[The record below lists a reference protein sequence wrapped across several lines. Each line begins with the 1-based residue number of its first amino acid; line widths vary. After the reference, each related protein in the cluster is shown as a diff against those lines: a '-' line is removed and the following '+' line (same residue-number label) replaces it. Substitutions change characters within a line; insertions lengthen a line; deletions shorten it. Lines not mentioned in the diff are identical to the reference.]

1 MLEKVKAVFSDE
13 LAQGDS
19 PVIAL
24 FYATY
29 CPFCMRFA
37 PIFEKHSVNQPYIFA
52 KADITDDSHPYWE
65 RYKINY
71 VPTVIAFKSGQIVA
85 RRDSKAGVGLGEGDL
100 LSLLKEVSSKL
111 SSPNESSRAS

>member
-1 MLEKVKAVFSDE
+1 MLEKIKSVFSDE

-19 PVIAL
+19 PIIVL
-24 FYATY
+24 FYTTY
-29 CPFCMRFA
+29 CPFCLRFA
-37 PIFEKHSVNQPYIFA
+37 PIFEEHSENQPFLFA

-65 RYKINY
+65 KYKIDY

-85 RRDSKAGVGLGEGDL
+85 RRDSKAGVGLSEDDL

-111 SSPNESSRAS
+111 SSPNESAKTS